1 MVARYSDGTTRDV
14 TRLALYLTNNKN
26 TADIDEQGMVTASK
40 RGDAFVFARFAK
52 YTVGA
57 EMIVLPN
64 DKHFRWPKIPANNY
78 IDELVD
84 AKLQKLRIVPS
95 AASSAISS
103 AESPASSGCSASS
116 VVSWKSIAPPWR
128 YTT

>member
-1 MVARYSDGTTRDV
+1 
-14 TRLALYLTNNKN
+14 
-26 TADIDEQGMVTASK
+26 MVTASK

-64 DKHFRWPKIPANNY
+64 DKHFRWPKIKPNNY

-95 AASSAISS
+95 GIATDEEFLRRVYPRVVRWSPIVGTAHRLFLIQ
-103 AESPASSGCSASS
+103 ESVKRDKP
-116 VVSWKSIAPPWR
+116 VTRR
-128 YTT
+128 Y